1 MLKKLK
7 YFLNFINT
15 RTFFLYIVF
24 GVLAYVLLNRIF
36 QLQIVEGADRQLEL
50 ELKIEKE
57 RSVIS
62 TRGNIFDCNGVL
74 LAYNELSNSVTIEDV
89 YDTGSRGTAE
99 KNAALRKV
107 LSILHENGDKLS
119 CDFNIY
125 INENGNFA
133 FDVTGTRLQRFLAD
147 VYGRARIGDLKEI
160 EKNATADDVITYLG
174 TRYGIGERTDPKD
187 EKSFVPG
194 LGYEKTE
201 FLEIITIRYNMAV
214 TGYQRYIPITI
225 ATDVSEETV
234 AMIKENSEELAG
246 IEIATD
252 TIRKYTDGP
261 YYSHI
266 IGYTGKISTDELAAL
281 NSADGMDGVEQAP
294 DAGEYERND
303 IVGKSGIEKYMEEYL
318 QGIKGHETVL
328 VDRMG
333 REIETKDREEPM
345 AGKDV
350 YLTIDSSLQ
359 AAVYNILK
367 KFVAGILVDK
377 IINIKNYDQ
386 TDVTSA
392 NLKIPIDDVYAAL
405 FANGIIDI
413 SRLARASED
422 EVQAEVYQAYVQ
434 KKEEV
439 MSTLREELMSGSTPY
454 NQMAEE
460 YQVYESY
467 IINTL
472 LTSEGGILNGVDQRD
487 EVYIDWTTEE
497 VISIREYLEY
507 AISQNW
513 VDVTKIDVDGRYVD
527 SAEVYG
533 HLVDYIIEKLD
544 CSAFDKKIF
553 KYMIE
558 QDRISGKQVCM
569 LLIEQDI
576 INPSEKR
583 IQELKNNVVS
593 SFSFMVGLIRN
604 LEITPAQLALDPYSA
619 SCVITDVNTG
629 SVKALVSY
637 PSYDNNRL
645 ANGVDSDYYASIISG
660 EDMSRPMWNY
670 ATQMKSAP
678 GSTFKMVSATAA
690 LMENVVTL
698 SDEID
703 CNGIFTRFTDYQPRC
718 WRRIGHGNLNLS
730 EAITNSCNVY
740 FYEVGYQLGM
750 DGDRF
755 DTELGNEKLTHYAD
769 LYGLTEKSGIE
780 IEESDPEVSTELSSV
795 SAIGQGNH
803 NFTTVGLA
811 RYVTT
816 VANSGTCYNLTLLDR
831 VTDHTG
837 NLLKDY
843 QATVRNRVELPQ
855 SYWDA
860 IHAGMRGVVM
870 NKKYYQDFPVAAAG
884 KTGTA
889 EEDKSR
895 PNHGLFVGYAPYEN
909 PEIAMAIRIANGYSS
924 DYAAQISKQVLTYY
938 YDLDENDALT
948 QSQTALSVE
957 ALDGTGD

>member
-7 YFLNFINT
+7 YFLNFINS

-24 GVLAYVLLNRIF
+24 GLLAYLMINRIF

-57 RSVIS
+57 RSVAS

-89 YDTGSRGTAE
+89 YDTGSKGTAA
-99 KNAALRKV
+99 KNAALKKV

-125 INENGNFA
+125 LNENGNFA
-133 FDVTGTRLQRFLAD
+133 FDVSGTRLLRFLAD

-160 EKNATADDVITYLG
+160 EKNATADDVMEQLG
-174 TRYGIGERTDPKD
+174 TRYGIGERSDPSD
-187 EKSFVPG
+187 EDSFVPG
-194 LGYEKTE
+194 LGYEKEE

-234 AMIKENSEELAG
+234 AMIKENNEELAG

-281 NSADGMDGVEQAP
+281 NSDEGMDGVERAP
-294 DAGEYERND
+294 DTGEYERND

-350 YLTIDSSLQ
+350 YITIDSGLQ
-359 AAVYNILK
+359 AAVYNILE

-377 IINIKNYDQ
+377 IINVKNYDP

-405 FANGIIDI
+405 FTNGVIDI
-413 SRLARASED
+413 SRLARASAD

-439 MSTLREELMSGSTPY
+439 MSALREELMTGSTPY
-454 NQMAEE
+454 NQMPEE

-467 IINTL
+467 IVNTL
-472 LTSEGGILNGVDQRD
+472 LTAEGGILTGVDARD
-487 EVYIDWTTEE
+487 ETYIDWTTEE
-497 VISIREYLEY
+497 IISIREYLEY
-507 AISQNW
+507 AISKNW
-513 VDVTKIDVDGRYVD
+513 VDVTKIDVNGRYVD
-527 SAEVYG
+527 STEVYS
-533 HLVDYIIEKLD
+533 HLVDYIIEELD
-544 CSAFDKKIF
+544 CRAFDKKIF
-553 KYMIE
+553 QYMIE

-583 IQELKNNVVS
+583 IQELKNNVIS

-604 LEITPAQLALDPYSA
+604 LEITPAQLALDPFSA

-629 SVKALVSY
+629 DVKALVSY

-645 ANGVDSDYYASIISG
+645 ANGIDSDYYASIISG

-678 GSTFKMVSATAA
+678 GSTYKMVSATAA

-698 SDEID
+698 SDKIE
-703 CNGIFTRFTDYQPRC
+703 CEGIFTRFTDYQPRC
-718 WRRIGHGNLNLS
+718 WKRSGHGNLNLS
-730 EAITNSCNVY
+730 QAITESCNVY
-740 FYEVGYQLGM
+740 FYEIGYQLGL
-750 DGDRF
+750 DGERF
-755 DTELGNEKLTHYAD
+755 DPDLGNEKLTYYAD

-780 IEESDPEVSTELSSV
+780 IEESDPEVSTDLASV
-795 SAIGQGNH
+795 SAIGQGNN

-816 VANSGTCYNLTLLDR
+816 VANSGTCYDLTLLDR

-843 QATVRNRVELPQ
+843 QAQVRNRVELPQ
-855 SYWDA
+855 AYWDA
-860 IHAGMRGVVM
+860 IHTGMRGVVES
-870 NKKYYQDFPVAAAG
+870 KKYYQDFPIAVAG

-895 PNHGLFVGYAPYEN
+895 PNHGLFVGYAPFEN

-924 DYAAQISKQVLTYY
+924 GYAAQLSKQVLTYY

-948 QSQTALSVE
+948 QSQAALAVE